1 MKEQI
6 MTDYYIFQS
15 WNFVVSNQ
23 AVKISEKIR
32 FFTAYTGKVCFL
44 LRSLHGLQKYQN
56 KRKKNLLKAENIFL
70 TQKYPKSQIMEAG
83 ILFHKSIPTSYILPR
98 IPLLGT
104 YRIIHRDTLHFA
116 WLTWMLIG
124 HGEFLRCSVQ
134 NTGNKNIVLLAY
146 LIAIQR

>member
-1 MKEQI
+1 MRK
-6 MTDYYIFQS
+6 S
-15 WNFVVSNQ
+15 
-23 AVKISEKIR
+23 
-32 FFTAYTGKVCFL
+32 GFL
-44 LRSLHGLQKYQN
+44 LHTQVKCVFYLEVCMDFRSTRTKE
-56 KRKKNLLKAENIFL
+56 KKNLLKAENIFL